1 MENTLKTLI
10 ATLTLSSLMAA
21 SLFVE
26 SASAERLDPAR
37 EQAIGE
43 CMALQN
49 RDPHDGYEGKRGGGL
64 QWHYLACMAEHGQ
77 RQ

>member
-1 MENTLKTLI
+1 LWRWRAKQEN
-10 ATLTLSSLMAA
+10 LSSLIAA

-26 SASAERLDPAR
+26 SASAQRLDPAR
-37 EQAIGE
+37 EQAIRE

-49 RDPHDGYEGKRGGGL
+49 RSSHDGYEGSKGGGL

-77 RQ
+77 PQ

>member
-1 MENTLKTLI
+1 LKTFV
-10 ATLTLSSLMAA
+10 ATLTLSSLIVA

-26 SASAERLDPAR
+26 SASAQGLDPAR
-37 EQAIGE
+37 EEAIRE
-43 CMALQN
+43 CMAMQN
-49 RDPHDGYEGKRGGGL
+49 RDSHDGYEGRKGGGV